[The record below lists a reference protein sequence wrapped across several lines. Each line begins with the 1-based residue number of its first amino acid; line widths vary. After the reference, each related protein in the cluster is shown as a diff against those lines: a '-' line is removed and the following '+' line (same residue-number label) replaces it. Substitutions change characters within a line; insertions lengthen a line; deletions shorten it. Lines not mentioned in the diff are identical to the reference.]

1 MKNHKLTIYYDNY
14 CPRCTQ
20 FSRFVENWDWLG
32 LITIKQLRN
41 PTHIQDAEGIEEQKA
56 QKEMAS
62 FNGKWAYGFRSI
74 FRILVRIPV
83 LWPFLP
89 LFFILKITGLG
100 QVIYQQFAINRRII
114 PLHCNEDTC
123 EINRN

>member
-1 MKNHKLTIYYDNY
+1 MNAHKITIYYDNY

-56 QKEMAS
+56 QKQMAS
-62 FNGKWAYGFRSI
+62 FDGKWYYGYQTLFKI
-74 FRILVRIPV
+74 FQKIP
-83 LWPFLP
+83 LFWPFLP
-89 LFFILKITGLG
+89 LFFILKITGWG
-100 QVIYQQFAINRRII
+100 QKIYMKFAINRKII
-114 PLHCNEDTC
+114 PLHCDEETC
-123 EINRN
+123 SL